1 MDAVDRKILQ
11 ILQSDASIAMAD
23 LAQRVGLSHTPCWR
37 RVKQLEEN
45 GTIRERVVILD
56 PVLMGLNVNV
66 LANIRLK
73 AHDEDTLNAFERA
86 ARERPEIVECFIMG
100 GESDYA
106 VRIVVSSIEEYE
118 TLLKKVLLHFPG
130 VASVNSHFALKC
142 VKNTTRLPL

>member
-1 MDAVDRKILQ
+1 MDGTDRKILR
-11 ILQSDASIAMAD
+11 ILQEDADIAMAD
-23 LAQRVGLSHTPCWR
+23 LAKRVGLSHTPCWR
-37 RVKQLEEN
+37 RVKQMEKS
-45 GTIRERVVILD
+45 GVIRERVVILD
-56 PVLMGLNVNV
+56 PHVMGLNVNV

-73 AHDEDTLNAFERA
+73 AHDEDTLIAFESA

-106 VRIVVSSIEEYE
+106 VRIVVGSIEEYE
-118 TLLKKVLLHFPG
+118 SLLKKVLLHFPG

>member
-1 MDAVDRKILQ
+1 MDAIDRKILR
-11 ILQSDASIAMAD
+11 ILQEDADIAMAD
-23 LAQRVGLSHTPCWR
+23 LAKRVGLSHTPCWR
-37 RVKQLEEN
+37 RVKQMEKS
-45 GTIRERVVILD
+45 GVIRERVVILD
-56 PVLMGLNVNV
+56 PHVMGLNVNV

-73 AHDEDTLNAFERA
+73 AHDEDTLIAFERA

-106 VRIVVSSIEEYE
+106 VRIVVGSIEEYE
-118 TLLKKVLLHFPG
+118 ALLKKVLLHFPG

>member
-1 MDAVDRKILQ
+1 MDGIDRKILR
-11 ILQSDASIAMAD
+11 ILQEDADIAMAD
-23 LAQRVGLSHTPCWR
+23 LAKRVGLSHTPCWR
-37 RVKQLEEN
+37 RVKQLEKS
-45 GTIRERVVILD
+45 GVIRERVVILD
-56 PVLMGLNVNV
+56 PHVMGLNVNV

-73 AHDEDTLNAFERA
+73 AHDEDTLIAFGRA

-106 VRIVVSSIEEYE
+106 VRIVVGSIEDYE
-118 TLLKKVLLHFPG
+118 ALLKKVLLHFPG

>member
-1 MDAVDRKILQ
+1 MDGIDRNILRILQ
-11 ILQSDASIAMAD
+11 EDSTIAMAE
-23 LAQRVGLSHTPCWR
+23 LARRVGLSHTPCWR
-37 RVKQLEEN
+37 RVKQLEEC
-45 GTIRERVVILD
+45 GAIRERVVILD
-56 PVLMGLNVNV
+56 PVIMGMNVHV

-73 AHDEDTLNAFERA
+73 AHDEETLNAFETA

-106 VRIVVSSIEEYE
+106 VRIVVGSIEEYE
-118 TLLKKVLLHFPG
+118 HLLKKVLLHFPG

>member
-142 VKNTTRLPL
+142 LKNTTRLPL

>member
-1 MDAVDRKILQ
+1 MDAIDRKILR
-11 ILQSDASIAMAD
+11 ILQNNASIAMAD
-23 LAQRVGLSHTPCWR
+23 LARQVGLSHTPCWR
-37 RVKQLEEN
+37 RIKQLEEN
-45 GTIRERVVILD
+45 GAIRERVVILD
-56 PVLMGLNVNV
+56 PAIMGLNVNV

-106 VRIVVSSIEEYE
+106 VRIVVGSIEEYE